1 MTEVR
6 QVLREVHERFAAAPL
21 RYGQGT
27 DNAWDEA
34 VALVLGVA
42 GLPDVEAS
50 LDSPLS
56 EQEAAE
62 IRGLAERR
70 VAERQ
75 PLAYLLG
82 RAPYCGETF
91 AVSPGVVV
99 PRSPIGPLL
108 RSGLSLWVDA
118 PTRILDL
125 CCGSG
130 CLGILAAKQF
140 PNARVV
146 LADIDPLAVAT
157 ARRNIAAHGLEG
169 RVAALRSDLFA
180 DIPELEKV
188 GVPTRKKVGV
198 PNTVSAE
205 RARVGVPNTGVPARE
220 KVGVPTG
227 GGCPEGTMGKVGV
240 PEKRV
245 GVPNTVSAER
255 ERVGV
260 PKTPGKV
267 GVPEREKV
275 GVPKSVGD
283 PERAY
288 NSFNLILCN
297 PPYVDAEAMASLPA
311 EFAQEPALGLAGGGD
326 GLAIMNRVLGEV
338 SRYLADDGVLV
349 GEVGDATERLEAQW
363 PRLPF
368 FWPDLPD
375 GGAGVFL
382 LRAADTP

>member
-1 MTEVR
+1 MTNVR

-108 RSGLSLWVDA
+108 RSGLSPWVDA

-180 DIPELEKV
+180 DIPQREKV

-198 PNTVSAE
+198 P
-205 RARVGVPNTGVPARE
+205 
-220 KVGVPTG
+220 
-227 GGCPEGTMGKVGV
+227 
-240 PEKRV
+240 
-245 GVPNTVSAER
+245 
-255 ERVGV
+255 
-260 PKTPGKV
+260 KTPGKV
-267 GVPEREKV
+267 GVPEWERVGVPNTVGAERKGVGVPKKV
-275 GVPKSVGD
+275 GVP
-283 PERAY
+283 ERA
-288 NSFNLILCN
+288 FNLILCN

-338 SRYLADDGVLV
+338 SRYLANDGVLV
-349 GEVGDATERLEAQW
+349 GEVGNAAERLEAEW

>member
-1 MTEVR
+1 MTNVR

-42 GLPDVEAS
+42 GLPDIEAS

-108 RSGLSLWVDA
+108 RSGLSPWVDA

-169 RVAALRSDLFA
+169 RVAALHSDLFA
-180 DIPELEKV
+180 DISQREKV

-198 PNTVSAE
+198 PNTVSIE
-205 RARVGVPNTGVPARE
+205 RKGMGVPNTGVPARE

-227 GGCPEGTMGKVGV
+227 GEGTMGKVDV
-240 PEKRV
+240 PEKGVGAPKASGKVCVPEWERV
-245 GVPNTVSAER
+245 GVPNTVGAER
-255 ERVGV
+255 KGVGV
-260 PKTPGKV
+260 PKKV
-267 GVPEREKV
+267 GA
-275 GVPKSVGD
+275 
-283 PERAY
+283 PERA
-288 NSFNLILCN
+288 FNLILCN

-338 SRYLADDGVLV
+338 SRYLANDGVLV
-349 GEVGDATERLEAQW
+349 GEVGDAAERLEAEW

>member
-1 MTEVR
+1 MTNVR

-42 GLPDVEAS
+42 GLPDIEAS

-91 AVSPGVVV
+91 AVSLGVVV

-108 RSGLSLWVDA
+108 RSGLSPWVDA

-169 RVAALRSDLFA
+169 HVAALRSDLFA
-180 DIPELEKV
+180 DIPQ
-188 GVPTRKKVGV
+188 
-198 PNTVSAE
+198 
-205 RARVGVPNTGVPARE
+205 RE
-220 KVGVPTG
+220 KVGVP
-227 GGCPEGTMGKVGV
+227 
-240 PEKRV
+240 
-245 GVPNTVSAER
+245 
-255 ERVGV
+255 
-260 PKTPGKV
+260 
-267 GVPEREKV
+267 
-275 GVPKSVGD
+275 
-283 PERAY
+283 ERA
-288 NSFNLILCN
+288 FNLILCN

-349 GEVGDATERLEAQW
+349 GEVGDAAERLEAEW